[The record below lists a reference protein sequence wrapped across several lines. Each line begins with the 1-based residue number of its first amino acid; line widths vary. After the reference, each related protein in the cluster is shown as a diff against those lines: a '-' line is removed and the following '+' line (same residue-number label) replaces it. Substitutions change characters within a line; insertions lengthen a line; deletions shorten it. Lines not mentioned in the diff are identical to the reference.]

1 MYIRCK
7 NCGRSIF
14 IFILIITLFL
24 GLFSLKPLKIYGEE
38 AGSVEDFVSRF
49 YEVCLSRQPD
59 ETGIVKFSS
68 DLKSGVKTGADIAK
82 EIINSNEFKSRN
94 LSNQDY
100 LIVLYKAFFNREPD
114 EQGFAIWLD
123 GLNKGSSRNYILSGF
138 VNSTE
143 FVNLCRNYNII
154 AGYLPGTPAEPSAK
168 TQIIGSPIFIQNI
181 NQALTIL
188 SIYDN
193 PVYCQISQVKKIE
206 ERPLGS
212 KNNMEWVGLAEGTN
226 VYVDLVKISNMNP
239 SEAIIIN
246 IARIL
251 SHEFNHVVNRHNYYK
266 LGQVE
271 FEKLAC
277 MQELNTA
284 ISIGAPNYYIDYL
297 NNLIINIYDPQTWWW
312 GILIP
317 ING

>member
-1 MYIRCK
+1 MYIRYK
-7 NCGRSIF
+7 NYGRSVF

-38 AGSVEDFVSRF
+38 IGSVEDFVSRF

-100 LIVLYKAFFNREPD
+100 LIVLYKAFFNRDPD

-123 GLNKGSSRNYILSGF
+123 RLNKGSSRNYILSGF

-143 FVNLCRNYNII
+143 FVNLCRNYNIR
-154 AGYLPGTPAEPSAK
+154 AGYLPGTPAEPSAR

-181 NQALTIL
+181 NQALIIL

-212 KNNMEWVGLAEGTN
+212 INNKEWTGLTDGTS
-226 VYVDLVKISNMNP
+226 VYVDLVKISNMTP
-239 SEAIIIN
+239 SEVIIIS
-246 IARIL
+246 IATTL
-251 SHEFNHVVNRHNYYK
+251 SHEFNHVVNRYNYYK
-266 LGQVE
+266 LGPVE
-271 FEKLAC
+271 IEKLASI
-277 MQELNTA
+277 QGLNTA
-284 ISIGAPNYYIDYL
+284 INIGAPNYIIDFLY
-297 NNLIINIYDPQTWWW
+297 NQVINIYDPQTWWW

>member
-1 MYIRCK
+1 MHIRYK
-7 NCGRSIF
+7 NYGRSVF

-38 AGSVEDFVSRF
+38 TGSVEAFVSRF

-100 LIVLYKAFFNREPD
+100 LIILYKAFFNREPD
-114 EQGFAIWLD
+114 EQGFATWLN
-123 GLNKGSSRNYILSGF
+123 GLNKGASRNYVLSGF

-143 FVNLCRNYNII
+143 FVNLCRNYNIR
-154 AGYLPGTPAEPSAK
+154 AGYLPGTPAEPSAR
-168 TQIIGSPIFIQNI
+168 TQIIGSQIFIQNI

-212 KNNMEWVGLAEGTN
+212 KNNKEWVGLTEGTN
-226 VYVDLVKISNMNP
+226 VYLDLVKISNMSL
-239 SEAIIIN
+239 SEAIIIS
-246 IARIL
+246 IATDL
-251 SHEFNHVVNRHNYYK
+251 SHEFNHVVNRYNYNK
-266 LGQVE
+266 LGLVE
-271 FEKLAC
+271 CEKLAC
-277 MQELNTA
+277 IQELNTA
-284 ISIGAPNYYIDYL
+284 INIGAPSYLIDFIY
-297 NNLIINIYDPQTWWW
+297 NEIINIYDPQTQWW
-312 GILIP
+312 GVLIP

>member
-7 NCGRSIF
+7 NCGRSVF
-14 IFILIITLFL
+14 VFILIITLFL

-38 AGSVEDFVSRF
+38 TGSVEDFVSRF

-100 LIVLYKAFFNREPD
+100 LIVLYKAFFNRDPD
-114 EQGFAIWLD
+114 EQGFVIWLD
-123 GLNKGSSRNYILSGF
+123 RLDKGSSRNYILSGF
-138 VNSTE
+138 INSTE
-143 FVNLCRNYNII
+143 FVNLCRNYNIR
-154 AGYLPGTPAEPSAK
+154 AGYLPGTPAEPSTR

-193 PVYCQISQVKKIE
+193 PVYCQVSQVKKIE

-212 KNNMEWVGLAEGTN
+212 KNNKEWAGMADGTS
-226 VYVDLVKISNMNP
+226 VYVDLVKISNMTP
-239 SEAIIIN
+239 SEVIIID
-246 IARIL
+246 IAIIL
-251 SHEFNHVVNRHNYYK
+251 SHEFNHVVNRYNYNK
-266 LGQVE
+266 LGIAE
-271 FEKLAC
+271 YEKLAC
-277 MQELNTA
+277 IQGLNTA
-284 ISIGAPNYYIDYL
+284 INISAPNYFIDFI
-297 NNLIINIYDPQTWWW
+297 NNQIINIYDPQTWWW

-317 ING
+317 AF